1 MGNGIGK
8 LTVCFTGHNSGGRR
22 KQDISILITEPLDEG
37 LGHSFCYVR
46 PDPTGIS
53 SSKVHSEE
61 TTTFR
66 TISGASVSANTS
78 TPLSTAFVDLY
89 SYGCIDRAA
98 AFESST
104 SFASLPLQPIP
115 RNLVNSGPFSGNL
128 GGGGFPG
135 SGPLERG
142 FMSGPIERGF
152 MSGPIDRG
160 LFSGPMER
168 EGNGSDHFPRSFSH
182 GGMGLGLGLGLRVRT
197 RKGRWIRVLQ
207 RAISKTLSRGQNS
220 IVAPIK
226 GVVVKEPEWMVA
238 AAEKHNENL
247 SVNLSSE
254 GSLEDDDSMESQ
266 NLQWAQGK
274 AGEDRV
280 HVVVSEEHGWV
291 FVGIYD
297 GFNGPDAPDY
307 LLSNLYTAVHKELK
321 GLLWD
326 DGSTQENSTPKEE
339 VLRDVT
345 DVADVDA
352 CSHCVEH
359 ENSNCNKSTSKKG
372 RNSRNRYK
380 GAANKWEENQ
390 RRWKCEWDRERLELD
405 RRLKEQ
411 LNSSRS
417 GCGGAASS
425 INHADVLEALSRALR
440 KTEESYLDVADK
452 MVMENPELALMGS
465 CVLVMLMKGEDVY
478 VMNVGDSRAVL
489 AQKAEPDYWLGKIRQ
504 DLERINEETMNDLES
519 WDVDNSNLV
528 PSLSAIQLTK
538 DHSTSVEEEI
548 QRIKKEHPDDPCA
561 VVNDRVKGSLK
572 VTRAFGAGFLKQ
584 PKWNNALLEMFRI
597 DYVGNSP
604 YINCLPYLKHHRLG
618 PKDKFLI
625 LCSDGL
631 YQYLSNEE
639 AVAEVE
645 HFITLQPEG
654 DPAQH
659 LVEEVLFR
667 AAKKAG
673 TDNNNNPQFH
683 LKDLTI
689 ESYKLMFL
697 ACLFSGLVFH
707 ELLEIPQ
714 GDRRRYHDDVSIIV
728 ISLEGRIWRSCV

>member
-1 MGNGIGK
+1 MGNKIGK
-8 LTVCFTGHNSGGRR
+8 LTVCFTGNNNSNR
-22 KQDISILITEPLDEG
+22 KHDISILITDPLDEG

-46 PDPTGIS
+46 PDPTRLS

-78 TPLSTAFVDLY
+78 TPLSTAFMDLY
-89 SYGCIDRAA
+89 SYGCFDRAA

-115 RNLVNSGPFSGNL
+115 KAFSGNF
-128 GGGGFPG
+128 GGVGGGFLS

-160 LFSGPMER
+160 LFSGPIDKDSS
-168 EGNGSDHFPRSFSH
+168 GTGVDQFQRSFSH
-182 GGMGLGLGLGLRVRT
+182 SGLGFSVRPRS
-197 RKGRWIRVLQ
+197 RKEKWIRVLQ
-207 RAISKTLSRGQNS
+207 RAISKTLSRGQGS
-220 IVAPIK
+220 IVTPIK
-226 GVVVKEPEWMVA
+226 GVPLKEPPEWILA
-238 AAEKHNENL
+238 GEKHNENL
-247 SVNLSSE
+247 TVSSLNLSSE
-254 GSLEDDDSMESQ
+254 GSLEDDDSLGSQ

-307 LLSNLYTAVHKELK
+307 LLSNLYSFVHKELK

-326 DGSTQENSTPKEE
+326 DGVSS
-339 VLRDVT
+339 D
-345 DVADVDA
+345 
-352 CSHCVEH
+352 
-359 ENSNCNKSTSKKG
+359 NSNLKRRDSVDDDVVVKEDMLFDDCSQCVDHEKGESISKKKK
-372 RNSRNRYK
+372 RVKNSKNKYK
-380 GAANKWEENQ
+380 DAAKKHEENQ

-411 LNSSRS
+411 LSGGDGGDDNSV
-417 GCGGAASS
+417 
-425 INHADVLEALSRALR
+425 NHSDVLEALSRALR

-489 AQKAEPDYWLGKIRQ
+489 AQKAEPDYWIGKIRQ
-504 DLERINEETMNDLES
+504 DLERINEETMHDLES
-519 WDVDNSNLV
+519 WDDADKSNVV
-528 PSLSAIQLTK
+528 PSLSAFQLTK
-538 DHSTSVEEEI
+538 DHSTNVEEEVI
-548 QRIKKEHPDDPCA
+548 RIIKEHPDDPCA

-604 YINCLPYLKHHRLG
+604 YITCQPYLKHHRLG
-618 PKDKFLI
+618 QKDKFLI

-645 HFITLQPEG
+645 LFITLQPEG

-673 TDNNNNPQFH
+673 LD
-683 LKDLTI
+683 
-689 ESYKLMFL
+689 
-697 ACLFSGLVFH
+697 FH

>member
-8 LTVCFTGHNSGGRR
+8 LTVCFTGNGGGR
-22 KQDISILITEPLDEG
+22 KHDISILFTEPLDEG

-46 PDPTGIS
+46 PDPTRMS

-78 TPLSTAFVDLY
+78 TPLSTAFMDLY

-115 RNLVNSGPFSGNL
+115 RSFMNSGTFSGNL
-128 GGGGFPG
+128 GAGGGFPS
-135 SGPLERG
+135 SGTLERG
-142 FMSGPIERGF
+142 FLSGPIERGF
-152 MSGPIDRG
+152 MSGPIDRSG
-160 LFSGPMER
+160 LFSGPMEKDGGG
-168 EGNGSDHFPRSFSH
+168 EQFQRSFSH
-182 GGMGLGLGLGLRVRT
+182 GGGFTVRPRT
-197 RKGRWIRVLQ
+197 RKSRWIKALR
-207 RAISKTLSRGQNS
+207 RAISKTLPRGQNS
-220 IVAPIK
+220 IVTPIK
-226 GVVVKEPEWMVA
+226 GVAAKEPEWIAAAAA
-238 AAEKHNENL
+238 AAEKQQQHNENL

-307 LLSNLYTAVHKELK
+307 LLSNLYNYVHKELK

-326 DGSTQENSTPKEE
+326 DG
-339 VLRDVT
+339 
-345 DVADVDA
+345 VAP
-352 CSHCVEH
+352 
-359 ENSNCNKSTSKKG
+359 ENSNLEETQEDSMVIGDIDVDDGVVGKNDDHRFADACACASGDAVPKGKIGKNSKK
-372 RNSRNRYK
+372 
-380 GAANKWEENQ
+380 AASKKREENQ

-411 LNSSRS
+411 LNGTRS
-417 GCGGAASS
+417 GSCNGGS

-452 MVMENPELALMGS
+452 MLGENPELALMGS

-489 AQKAEPDYWLGKIRQ
+489 AQKAEPDYWIGKIRQ

-519 WDVDNSNLV
+519 WDADTSNLV
-528 PSLSAIQLTK
+528 PTLSALQLTK
-538 DHSTSVEEEI
+538 DHSTNVDEEVY
-548 QRIKKEHPDDPCA
+548 RIKREHRDDPCA

-604 YINCLPYLKHHRLG
+604 YITCLPYLKHHRLG

-645 HFITLQPEG
+645 LFITLQPEG

-659 LVEEVLFR
+659 LIEEVLFR

-673 TDNNNNPQFH
+673 LD
-683 LKDLTI
+683 
-689 ESYKLMFL
+689 
-697 ACLFSGLVFH
+697 FH

>member
-46 PDPTGIS
+46 PDPTRIS

-604 YINCLPYLKHHRLG
+604 YISCLPYLKHHRLG

-673 TDNNNNPQFH
+673 
-683 LKDLTI
+683 
-689 ESYKLMFL
+689 
-697 ACLFSGLVFH
+697 LVFH

>member
-8 LTVCFTGHNSGGRR
+8 LTVCFTGNGGGGRR
-22 KQDISILITEPLDEG
+22 KQDISIFITEPLDEG

-46 PDPTGIS
+46 PDPTRIS

-78 TPLSTAFVDLY
+78 TPLSTSLVDLY

-115 RNLVNSGPFSGNL
+115 RNLMSSGPFSGNL
-128 GGGGFPG
+128 GGGVPG
-135 SGPLERG
+135 SGPMERG
-142 FMSGPIERGF
+142 FLSGPIERGF

-160 LFSGPMER
+160 LFSGPMEKDS
-168 EGNGSDHFPRSFSH
+168 SDQFQRSFSH
-182 GGMGLGLGLGLRVRT
+182 GGLGFGLRPRT
-197 RKGRWIRVLQ
+197 RKGRWIRILR

-226 GVVVKEPEWMVA
+226 GGVKEPEWIV
-238 AAEKHNENL
+238 AAEKHHNENL
-247 SVNLSSE
+247 TVSSVNLSSE
-254 GSLEDDDSMESQ
+254 GSLEDDDSMENQ

-326 DGSTQENSTPKEE
+326 DGVPLENSNLEVRDSIPFDDGDFGKEDKL
-339 VLRDVT
+339 VIDT
-345 DVADVDA
+345 
-352 CSHCVEH
+352 CSHCVEE
-359 ENSNCNKSTSKKG
+359 ENNGPYASGDVVLKRKSGKNSKNKY
-372 RNSRNRYK
+372 R
-380 GAANKWEENQ
+380 GAAKKWEENQ
-390 RRWKCEWDRERLELD
+390 RRWKCEWDRERVELD

-411 LNSSRS
+411 LSLSRS
-417 GCGGAASS
+417 GSGGTNS
-425 INHADVLEALSRALR
+425 INHSDVLEALSRALR

-452 MVMENPELALMGS
+452 MVGENPELALMGS

-519 WDVDNSNLV
+519 WDVDTSNLV

-538 DHSTSVEEEI
+538 DHSTNVEEEV
-548 QRIKKEHPDDPCA
+548 QRIKKEHPDDTCA

-604 YINCLPYLKHHRLG
+604 YISCLPYLKHHRLG

-645 HFITLQPEG
+645 LFITLQPEG

-673 TDNNNNPQFH
+673 LD
-683 LKDLTI
+683 
-689 ESYKLMFL
+689 
-697 ACLFSGLVFH
+697 FH

>member
-1 MGNGIGK
+1 MGNKIGK
-8 LTVCFTGHNSGGRR
+8 LTVCFTGNNNSNR
-22 KQDISILITEPLDEG
+22 KHDISILITDALDEG

-46 PDPTGIS
+46 PDPTRLS

-78 TPLSTAFVDLY
+78 TPLSTAFMDLY
-89 SYGCIDRAA
+89 SYGCFDRAA

-115 RNLVNSGPFSGNL
+115 KAFSGNF
-128 GGGGFPG
+128 GGVGGGFLS

-160 LFSGPMER
+160 LFSGPIDKDSS
-168 EGNGSDHFPRSFSH
+168 GTGVDQFQRSFSH
-182 GGMGLGLGLGLRVRT
+182 SGLGFSVRPRS
-197 RKGRWIRVLQ
+197 RKEKWIRVLQ
-207 RAISKTLSRGQNS
+207 RAISKTLSRGQGS
-220 IVAPIK
+220 IVTPIK
-226 GVVVKEPEWMVA
+226 GVPLKEPPEWILA
-238 AAEKHNENL
+238 GEKHNENL
-247 SVNLSSE
+247 TVSSLNLSSE
-254 GSLEDDDSMESQ
+254 GSLEDDDSLGSQ

-307 LLSNLYTAVHKELK
+307 LLSNLYSFVHKELK

-326 DGSTQENSTPKEE
+326 DGVSS
-339 VLRDVT
+339 D
-345 DVADVDA
+345 
-352 CSHCVEH
+352 
-359 ENSNCNKSTSKKG
+359 NSNLKPRDSVDDDVVVKEDILFDDCSQCVDQEKGESISKKKKRG
-372 RNSRNRYK
+372 KNSKNKYK
-380 GAANKWEENQ
+380 DAAKKHEENQ

-411 LNSSRS
+411 LSGGDDNSV
-417 GCGGAASS
+417 
-425 INHADVLEALSRALR
+425 NHSDVLEALSRALR

-489 AQKAEPDYWLGKIRQ
+489 AQKAEPDYWIGKIRQ
-504 DLERINEETMNDLES
+504 DLERINEETMHDLES
-519 WDVDNSNLV
+519 WDDADKSNVV
-528 PSLSAIQLTK
+528 PSLSAFQLTK
-538 DHSTSVEEEI
+538 DHSTNVEEEVI
-548 QRIKKEHPDDPCA
+548 RIIKEHPDDPCA

-604 YINCLPYLKHHRLG
+604 YITCQPYLKHHRLG
-618 PKDKFLI
+618 QKDKFLI

-645 HFITLQPEG
+645 LFITLQPEG

-673 TDNNNNPQFH
+673 LD
-683 LKDLTI
+683 
-689 ESYKLMFL
+689 
-697 ACLFSGLVFH
+697 FH